1 MEPNRRDGVSG
12 GSTQRQ
18 TIQLTGETLFGPA
31 EETPTGREA
40 YKGRTRKSAVTKP
53 SRELEVAI
61 VPMNFG
67 KTEGREGPLLS
78 SGERNRERQPDCP
91 RKGRLNPGAS
101 QRSAKRPYG

>member
-1 MEPNRRDGVSG
+1 LVRRRKLRPVGRRIRGEP
-12 GSTQRQ
+12 
-18 TIQLTGETLFGPA
+18 E
-31 EETPTGREA
+31 
-40 YKGRTRKSAVTKP
+40 SAVTKP
-53 SRELEVAI
+53 SRELEVAV